1 MRSWSVLLAFSF
13 MAGEAQG
20 VLLRE
25 TGMLMTHDSAT
36 GYIGVRDI
44 MKDFAMTQTVSLV
57 DQLNCGARALDL
69 RLAQTAFNPL
79 EIFGTRRRKI
89 SYHHGKM
96 PAWVSDQTLDST
108 LGGLVKWAKAH
119 PDELVLLLTSH
130 TYHSNSVGELSG
142 DGHMTHD
149 GKLMRDIK
157 RVFVEHF
164 GIRWAFDCNALNT
177 WTYEEAK
184 EAALMD
190 GGGRMLV
197 VDGDCVRSMYDP
209 TVKKQSLVEPYV
221 KYAMS
226 VKGTQPRM
234 FTVQSLIQQSGSLH
248 VPLSADLNRDVLSW
262 VENGI
267 YKGVNLL
274 EVNTVCAY
282 GPDISLKLGATVSP
296 SDLNTCRAACQR
308 GCYKYSRLP
317 HCQFLTELALPS
329 NSSASLLV

>member
-164 GIRWAFDCNALNT
+164 GIRWQFDCNALNT

-184 EAALMD
+184 EAALMA

-197 VDGDCVRSMYDP
+197 VNEDCMHSMYDSS
-209 TVKKQSLVEPYV
+209 VKKQSLVEPYV
-221 KYAMS
+221 KRVMAEGR
-226 VKGTQPRM
+226 KGSKM
-234 FTVQSLIQQSGSLH
+234 FTVQSLIQQDFH
-248 VPLSADLNRDVLSW
+248 VPLNADLNKDVVSW
-262 VENGI
+262 VDNGI
-267 YKGVNLL
+267 YTGVNLL

-282 GPDISLKLGATVSP
+282 GPDISLKLGATVSL

-308 GCYKYSRLP
+308 GCDKYHGLP
-317 HCQFLTELALPS
+317 HCQFLTELALPT